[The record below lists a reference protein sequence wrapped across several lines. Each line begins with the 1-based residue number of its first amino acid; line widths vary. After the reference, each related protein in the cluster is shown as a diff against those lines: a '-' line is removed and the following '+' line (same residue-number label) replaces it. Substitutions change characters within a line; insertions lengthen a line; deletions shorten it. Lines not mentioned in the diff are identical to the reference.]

1 MKENN
6 KKNTVK
12 KTKKNKLIFIIIL
25 IILIIVGIIIFINKN
40 KDKHSEMNEEKQT
53 TQYELPDTSYRDM
66 EVKDITM
73 EYLEENAQTMV
84 TMLIVN
90 NTQNSIEDQSLNAY
104 LINENGDIIGQT
116 ETYIASIEPNG
127 EYSISVILKGD
138 LTSTT
143 QIKLEDIK

>member
-1 MKENN
+1 MCAHRKENEDTN
-6 KKNTVK
+6 RQ
-12 KTKKNKLIFIIIL
+12 
-25 IILIIVGIIIFINKN
+25 
-40 KDKHSEMNEEKQT
+40 EKQT